1 MRAEILRVFGEPM
14 SANRYDLK
22 AEIGFVPQNVAVY
35 TELTVYENVD
45 YFCGLYVK
53 EKEKRRRLV
62 EEALNFVSLLEYR
75 NVYPR
80 KLSVEPA

>member
-1 MRAEILRVFGEPM
+1 M

-45 YFCGLYVK
+45 YFAEFAEGKK
-53 EKEKRRRLV
+53 EKAAC
-62 EEALNFVSLLEYR
+62 EEALNR
-75 NVYPR
+75 I
-80 KLSVEPA
+80 PA